1 MIALCRAKC
10 FILHLREESCS
21 IPNAQ
26 RGLKGNVI
34 IFLQRPSKVLEM
46 LPPSIEDVLTPIC
59 VLFVGSSPPTT
70 DWLHKHAKPLIV
82 RKEKVRSALVWLC
95 EHNILYSNVL
105 INHDCLDSMS
115 EEDIVPV
122 HIETVPED
130 DARAQDVLTSQYDG
144 DHNCDADSSFDEEPI
159 LSNKVADSST
169 ASSAED
175 VFQHVVI
182 TDVNGNAPSHEL
194 HAAALHH
201 VKEKSGGFIQVP
213 HGLNPMNEYINPEL
227 LPKVYPTLF
236 PYGVGGFEHPHRTS
250 PISFKRH
257 KIALTYQ
264 FKSQT
269 DFIWYSVT
277 KFCVCVISSGSYG
290 C

>member
-10 FILHLREESCS
+10 FILHLREESCN

-26 RGLKGNVI
+26 RGLKGNMI

-46 LPPSIEDVLTPIC
+46 LPPSIEDVLTPIW

-70 DWLHKHAKPLIV
+70 DWLRKHAKPLIV
-82 RKEKVRSALVWLC
+82 HKEKVWSALVWLC
-95 EHNILYSNVL
+95 EHNVLYSDVL
-105 INHDCLDSMS
+105 IDHDCLDSMS
-115 EEDIVPV
+115 EEDILPV

-130 DARAQDVLTSQYDG
+130 DARAED
-144 DHNCDADSSFDEEPI
+144 
-159 LSNKVADSST
+159 VADSST

-175 VFQHVVI
+175 VFQHVIV
-182 TDVNGNAPSHEL
+182 TDVDGNAPGHEL
-194 HAAALHH
+194 RAAAPRH
-201 VKEKSGGFIQVP
+201 VKEQCVP
-213 HGLNPMNEYINPEL
+213 HGLNPMNEYVNPEL

-236 PYGVGGFEHPHRTS
+236 PYGVGGFEHPRRTS
-250 PISFKRH
+250 PVSFKRH

-269 DFIWYSVT
+269 DFIRYSVT